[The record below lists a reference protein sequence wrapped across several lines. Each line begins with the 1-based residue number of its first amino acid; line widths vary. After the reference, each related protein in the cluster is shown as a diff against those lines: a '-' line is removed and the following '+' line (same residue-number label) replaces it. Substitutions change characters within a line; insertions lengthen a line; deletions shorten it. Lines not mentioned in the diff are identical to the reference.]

1 MIIGNEYSKECVWR
15 LEEEIANA
23 GVPSHSDQ
31 VPPLEEEVN
40 DDQAPINL
48 SPLTDENIRAALLQ
62 MSQDITTQ
70 AQATTTQA
78 QAMKA

>member
-1 MIIGNEYSKECVWR
+1 MNTQSNVARR

-40 DDQAPINL
+40 DDQAPVNPP
-48 SPLTDENIRAALLQ
+48 SLTNENVRATLFL
-62 MSQDITTQ
+62 MSQAINTQ
-70 AQATTTQA
+70 
-78 QAMKA
+78 